1 MMPMVITKS
10 FGALPISKKEIL
22 RYAGCGEANA
32 ETLSLLEEC
41 LKETGDRLSLKVCYT
56 TLPVKMEGSAVD
68 CSLFAVHSK
77 DLAKNLAGC
86 RRVVVFCATIGME
99 FDRLIAR
106 YSHLSPAKALML
118 QAIGTERVEAL
129 CDAFCRTLESESGIS
144 CRPRFSC
151 GYGDLDIETQ
161 KKIFSLLQCQ
171 KHIGVYL
178 NGSLLMTPTKS
189 VTAFVGVDASDMR

>member
-10 FGALPISKKEIL
+10 FGELPVSRKEIL
-22 RYAGCGEANA
+22 RYAGCREANA

-41 LKETGDRLSLKVCYT
+41 LKETQDRISFKVCYT
-56 TLPVKMEGSAVD
+56 TLPMKVEGSVVD
-68 CSLFAVHSK
+68 CSLFAVDSK
-77 DLAKNLAGC
+77 DLAKNLWGC
-86 RRVVVFCATIGME
+86 RRVVVFCATLGME
-99 FDRLIAR
+99 IDRLIAR
-106 YSHLSPAKALML
+106 YSRLSPAKALML
-118 QAIGTERVEAL
+118 QAIGAERVEAL
-129 CDAFCRTLESESGIS
+129 CDAFCEALESESGTS

-178 NGSLLMTPTKS
+178 NGSLLMTPSKS
-189 VTAFVGVDASDMR
+189 VTAFVGLDASDMR